1 MILIDNGIT
10 EKIMS
15 IELNAELRT
24 DTGKGASRR
33 LRHANKV
40 PAILYG
46 AGKDPENL
54 TLEQKDVQY
63 ELQHEA
69 FFTQVLELNVG
80 GKKQD
85 VLLRDLQHH
94 PYKLDILHMD
104 FQRVEAKK
112 EMHVNVPLHF
122 INEEIAPGVKTEGG
136 AISHVI
142 TEVEVVCLPKNIPE
156 FIDVDLSELHM
167 GEIVH
172 LSDLKMPAG
181 VEVFALKQGEEHDS
195 AVATIH
201 ARKVAEEPEVG
212 EAAGEAAAEPE
223 IKEEGGESEG

>member
-1 MILIDNGIT
+1 
-10 EKIMS
+10 MS

-69 FFTQVLELNVG
+69 FFTQVLELNIG

-94 PYKLDILHMD
+94 PYKQDILHMD

-122 INEEIAPGVKTEGG
+122 INEDIAPGVKTEGG
-136 AISHVI
+136 AISHVMS
-142 TEVEVVCLPKNIPE
+142 EVEIVCLPKNIPE

-181 VEVFALKQGEEHDS
+181 VEVLALKQGEEYDS

-201 ARKVAEEPEVG
+201 ARKVAEEIEEEE

>member
-1 MILIDNGIT
+1 
-10 EKIMS
+10 MS

-33 LRHANKV
+33 LRHANKI

-54 TLEQKDVQY
+54 ALAQKDVQY

-69 FFTQVLELNVG
+69 FFTQVLELNIG

-94 PYKLDILHMD
+94 PYKQDILHMD

-112 EMHVNVPLHF
+112 EKHVNVPLHF
-122 INEEIAPGVKTEGG
+122 INEDIAPGVKTEGG
-136 AISHVI
+136 AVSHVMS
-142 TEVEVVCLPKNIPE
+142 EVEVVCLP
-156 FIDVDLSELHM
+156 
-167 GEIVH
+167 
-172 LSDLKMPAG
+172 
-181 VEVFALKQGEEHDS
+181 
-195 AVATIH
+195 
-201 ARKVAEEPEVG
+201 
-212 EAAGEAAAEPE
+212 
-223 IKEEGGESEG
+223 

>member
-1 MILIDNGIT
+1 
-10 EKIMS
+10 MS

-85 VLLRDLQHH
+85 VVLRDLQHH
-94 PYKLDILHMD
+94 PYKQDILHMD

-122 INEEIAPGVKTEGG
+122 INEDIAPGVKTEGG

-142 TEVEVVCLPKNIPE
+142 TEVEVVCLPKDIPE
-156 FIDVDLSELHM
+156 FIEVDLGELHM

-195 AVATIH
+195 AIATIH
-201 ARKVAEEPEVG
+201 ARKVAEEPEAG
-212 EAAGEAAAEPE
+212 EAGEAAVEPE
-223 IKEEGGESEG
+223 TREEGGESED

>member
-1 MILIDNGIT
+1 
-10 EKIMS
+10 MS

-46 AGKDPENL
+46 AGKEPESL

-94 PYKLDILHMD
+94 PYKQDILHMD

-112 EMHVNVPLHF
+112 EMHVNIPLHF
-122 INEEIAPGVKTEGG
+122 INEDIAPGVKTEGG
-136 AISHVI
+136 AISHVMS
-142 TEVEVVCLPKNIPE
+142 EVEIVCLPKNIPE
-156 FIDVDLSELHM
+156 FIDVDLSELHI

-181 VEVFALKQGEEHDS
+181 VEVLALKQGEEYDS

-201 ARKVAEEPEVG
+201 ARKVAEEIEEEE

>member
-1 MILIDNGIT
+1 
-10 EKIMS
+10 MS

-54 TLEQKDVQY
+54 TIEQKDVQY

-69 FFTQVLELNVG
+69 FFTQVLELNIG

-94 PYKLDILHMD
+94 PYKQDILHMD

-122 INEEIAPGVKTEGG
+122 INEDIAPGVKTEGG
-136 AISHVI
+136 AISHLM
-142 TEVEVVCLPKNIPE
+142 TEVEVVCLPKDIPE
-156 FIDVDLSELHM
+156 FIEVDISELHM

-181 VEVFALKQGEEHDS
+181 VEVFALKQGEEHDT
-195 AVATIH
+195 AVASIH
-201 ARKVAEEPEVG
+201 ARKVAEEP
-212 EAAGEAAAEPE
+212 AAEEPAEAAAEPE
-223 IKEEGGESEG
+223 TKEEGDESEG

>member
-1 MILIDNGIT
+1 
-10 EKIMS
+10 MS

-33 LRHANKV
+33 LRHANKI

-54 TLEQKDVQY
+54 ALAQKDVQY

-69 FFTQVLELNVG
+69 FFTQVLELNIG

-94 PYKLDILHMD
+94 PYKQDILHMD

-122 INEEIAPGVKTEGG
+122 INEDIAPGVKTEGG
-136 AISHVI
+136 AVSHVMS
-142 TEVEVVCLPKNIPE
+142 EVEVVCLPKNIPE
-156 FIDVDLSELHM
+156 FIDVDLSELHL

-195 AVATIH
+195 AVASIH
-201 ARKVAEEPEVG
+201 ARKVAEEPEAG

-223 IKEEGGESEG
+223 TREEGGEAED

>member
-1 MILIDNGIT
+1 
-10 EKIMS
+10 MS

-46 AGKDPENL
+46 AGKEPENL

-69 FFTQVLELNVG
+69 FFTQVLELNIG

-94 PYKLDILHMD
+94 PYKLNILHMD

-122 INEEIAPGVKTEGG
+122 INEDIAPGVKTEGG
-136 AISHVI
+136 AISHVV
-142 TEVEVVCLPKNIPE
+142 TEVEVVCLPKDIPE
-156 FIDVDLSELHM
+156 FIEVDLSELHM

-195 AVATIH
+195 AIASIH
-201 ARKVAEEPEVG
+201 VRKVVEEHEEI
-212 EAAGEAAAEPE
+212 EAAGEAAEEPE
-223 IKEEGGESEG
+223 TKEEGGESEG

>member
-1 MILIDNGIT
+1 
-10 EKIMS
+10 MS

-54 TLEQKDVQY
+54 TFEQKDVQY
-63 ELQHEA
+63 QLQYEA
-69 FFTQVLELNVG
+69 FFTQVLELNIG

-94 PYKLDILHMD
+94 PYKQDILHMD

-122 INEEIAPGVKTEGG
+122 INEDIAPGVKTEGG
-136 AISHVI
+136 AVSHVI
-142 TEVEVVCLPKNIPE
+142 TEVEVVCLPKDIPE
-156 FIDVDLSELHM
+156 FIEVDLGELHM

-195 AVATIH
+195 AVASIH
-201 ARKVAEEPEVG
+201 ARKVAEEHA
-212 EAAGEAAAEPE
+212 EAEEAGEAPAEPE
-223 IKEEGGESEG
+223 TKEEGGESED

>member
-1 MILIDNGIT
+1 
-10 EKIMS
+10 MS

-69 FFTQVLELNVG
+69 FFTQVLELNIG

-94 PYKLDILHMD
+94 PYKQDILHMD

-122 INEEIAPGVKTEGG
+122 INEDIAPGVKTEGG
-136 AISHVI
+136 AISHVMS
-142 TEVEVVCLPKNIPE
+142 EVEVVCLPKDIPE
-156 FIDVDLSELHM
+156 FIDVDLGELHL

-195 AVATIH
+195 AVASIH
-201 ARKVAEEPEVG
+201 ARKVAEEPEQA
-212 EAAGEAAAEPE
+212 EAAGGAAEEPE
-223 IKEEGGESEG
+223 TREEGGEAED

>member
-1 MILIDNGIT
+1 
-10 EKIMS
+10 MS

-69 FFTQVLELNVG
+69 FFTQVLELNIG

-94 PYKLDILHMD
+94 PYKQDIMHMD

-112 EMHVNVPLHF
+112 EVHVNVPLHF
-122 INEEIAPGVKTEGG
+122 INEDIAPGVKTEGG
-136 AISHVI
+136 AISHVMS
-142 TEVEVVCLPKNIPE
+142 EVEVVCLPKDIPE
-156 FIDVDLSELHM
+156 FIDVDLSELHL

-181 VEVFALKQGEEHDS
+181 VEVFALKQGEEYDS
-195 AVATIH
+195 AVASIH
-201 ARKVAEEPEVG
+201 TRKVAEEPEEAEAPG
-212 EAAGEAAAEPE
+212 EAAEEPE
-223 IKEEGGESEG
+223 TGEEGGEAED